1 MKRLA
6 LVIGLVT
13 GFAGALSAQPAP
25 KDFFLSPPVGS
36 IAFRLGYM
44 GSDANSDVFD
54 FSLERFNVHK
64 RDFGG
69 VNGEAELAFVL
80 YRGFE
85 MSVAGGYAVASKR
98 SMYRDWVDND
108 DQPIEQ
114 TTWFRRVPLTINLRY
129 NLAKSVQPIGSFAFI
144 PNTFTPYVGLGTGL
158 VAHKF
163 KQTGDFID
171 FQDMSVFFHQY
182 ESTGVSSLVQAVA
195 GLTYAANARMGLD
208 TQLKYVR
215 SSAQMGAQWI
225 GFDNIDLSGVAL
237 TTGMHI
243 RF

>member
-13 GFAGALSAQPAP
+13 GFTGALSAQSAPRDFLFSQPA
-25 KDFFLSPPVGS
+25 GS
-36 IAFRLGYM
+36 IAFRLGYL

-54 FSLERFNVHK
+54 FSQERFNVHK

-69 VNGEAELAFVL
+69 VNGEVELAFAL

-85 MSVAGGYAVASKR
+85 MSVAGGYSVASKR
-98 SMYRDWVDND
+98 SMYKDWVDND

-114 TTWFRRVPLTINLRY
+114 TTQFRRAPVTINLRY
-129 NLAKSVQPIGSFAFI
+129 NLAKPVQPIGSFAFI
-144 PNTFTPYVGLGTGL
+144 PNRFTPYVGVGTGL

-163 KQTGDFID
+163 QQTGDFID
-171 FQDMSVFFHQY
+171 FEDMSVFFHRY
-182 ESTGVSSLVQAVA
+182 ESTGVSSLVQAMA
-195 GLTYAANARMGLD
+195 GFTYAANARMGLD

-215 SSAQMGAQWI
+215 SSAPMGMQWR